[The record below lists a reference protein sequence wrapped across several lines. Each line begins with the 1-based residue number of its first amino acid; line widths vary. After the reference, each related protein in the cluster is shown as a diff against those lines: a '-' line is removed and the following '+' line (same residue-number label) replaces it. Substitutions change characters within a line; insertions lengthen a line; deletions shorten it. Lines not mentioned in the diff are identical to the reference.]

1 MKVQE
6 SIEAPGCGEI
16 NIKVIKDMQS
26 TNTVDQMHLES
37 KIWTSNLSFKQKYWF
52 PSYLGPK

>member
-37 KIWTSNLSFKQKYWF
+37 KIYHKMYHKPLELS
-52 PSYLGPK
+52 